1 MGIREKIK
9 EKRLYFDGGM
19 GTLLIEKGL
28 MPGELPETW
37 NITRPNDIISI
48 HMDYI
53 RSGADIITANTFGA
67 NSLKFSDPEEIITA
81 AICNAKKAVAA
92 FDGEKYV
99 AYDVGPLGR
108 LLKPLGDL
116 DFEDA
121 VSVFARGMVAAQKAG
136 ADLIL
141 IETMNDAYETKA
153 AVLAAKENTS
163 LPVFVT
169 NAYDASGKLMTGA
182 TPEAMVAL
190 LEGLRVDAL
199 GINCSLGPEQMLP
212 VVKELIEYSSIP
224 VIVNPNAG
232 LPKEENG
239 RTVYD
244 VDANRFS
251 DVMVRIA
258 DMGAC
263 ILGGCCGTTP
273 EYIRMTVRKTKDI
286 PFIFPQPK
294 NDTLV
299 SSYTHAVAIGQK
311 PVIIGERINPT
322 GKPKFKDALRQNDID
337 YILREGI
344 AEEEHGAHIL
354 DVNVGL
360 PEIDEVNM
368 MTRVVTALQSVTSLP
383 LQIDT
388 VDPEALEK
396 ALRLY
401 NGKALI
407 NSVNGKEES
416 LEAVLPLAAK
426 YGGVLIALTL
436 DEKGVPET
444 AEGRLAIA
452 EKIVKR
458 AEKYGISKKNI
469 IADPL
474 AMTVSANP
482 QSANVTL
489 EAIKLIKSKLGIGVS
504 LGVSNISFGLP
515 QRDFLNAAFFTM
527 ALSYG
532 LDCAIINPLSTEMMK
547 SYHTFLA
554 LTAQDK
560 MCEEYIDFASN
571 VVSESK
577 FTKSQVVGKND
588 ADFSDLTK
596 SIKKGLCDAAQ
607 RDAEKLLETLDGL
620 DVINGYIVPALDE
633 VGKGF
638 ENKTVFLPQLL
649 MSAEAAKAAF
659 SVIQGKMQNRSEAGK
674 GKIVLATVKGDIHDI
689 GKNIVKVLLEN
700 YGFDVIDLGKD
711 VPPLTVVEAVKKSS
725 AALVGLS
732 ALMTTTVHAMEET
745 IALLRKDCPGVKVV
759 VGGAVLTQEYA
770 DMIGADFYSKDAMQ
784 TVRYAEMFYG
794 SNKRDKDN

>member
-28 MPGELPETW
+28 MPGELPEIW

-286 PFIFPQPK
+286 PFILPQPK

-360 PEIDEVNM
+360 PEIDEVSM
-368 MTRVVTALQSVTSLP
+368 MTRVVTALQSITSLP

-458 AEKYGISKKNI
+458 AEKYGISKKDI

-489 EAIKLIKSKLGIGVS
+489 EAIKLIKSKLGIGTS

-527 ALSYG
+527 ALSFG

-577 FTKSQVVGKND
+577 FTKSQAIGKRD
-588 ADFSDLTK
+588 ADSSDLTK

>member
-37 NITRPNDIISI
+37 NITRPNDILSI

-53 RSGADIITANTFGA
+53 RSGADIITTNTFGA
-67 NSLKFSDPEEIITA
+67 NSLKFSDPEAIITA
-81 AICNAKKAVAA
+81 AICNAKKAVEA
-92 FDGEKYV
+92 FNGEKYV

-108 LLKPLGDL
+108 LLKPLGDV

-121 VSVFARGMVAAQKAG
+121 VSVFARGMIAAQKAG

-251 DVMVRIA
+251 DVMIRIA

-286 PFIFPQPK
+286 PFRPPQLK

-344 AEEEHGAHIL
+344 AEEEHGANIL

-360 PEIDEVNM
+360 PEIDEVDM
-368 MTRVVTALQSVTSLP
+368 MARVVTALQSVTSLP

-388 VDPEALEK
+388 VDAMALER

-416 LEAVLPLAAK
+416 LDTVLPLAAK

-444 AEGRLAIA
+444 AEGRFAIA
-452 EKIVKR
+452 EKIVRR
-458 AEKYGISKKNI
+458 AEKYGISKKDI

-474 AMTVSANP
+474 AMAVSANP

-554 LTAQDK
+554 LTAQDT
-560 MCEEYIDFASN
+560 MCKEYIDFASN
-571 VVSESK
+571 IVTESK
-577 FTKSQVVGKND
+577 FTKSEASEKGE
-588 ADFSDLTK
+588 ADSSELTK

-607 RDAEKLLETLDGL
+607 RDAEKLLETHEGL

-711 VPPLTVVEAVKKSS
+711 VPPFTVVEAVQKNS

-745 IALLRKDCPGVKVV
+745 IALLRKNCPGVKVV

-794 SNKRDKDN
+794 INKTDKDN

>member
-1 MGIREKIK
+1 M
-9 EKRLYFDGGM
+9 
-19 GTLLIEKGL
+19 LIEKGL

-92 FDGEKYV
+92 FDCEKYV

-286 PFIFPQPK
+286 PFRLPQPK

-299 SSYTHAVAIGQK
+299 SSYTHAVVIGQK

-577 FTKSQVVGKND
+577 FTKSQAVGKND
-588 ADFSDLTK
+588 ADSSDLTK

>member
-92 FDGEKYV
+92 FDCEKYV

-286 PFIFPQPK
+286 PFILPQPK

-360 PEIDEVNM
+360 PEIDEVSM

-458 AEKYGISKKNI
+458 AKKYGISKKNI